1 MSRAPG
7 STTLPLISLSMLDY
21 KVVYLFLHLPF
32 LKDSGYFINVWGK
45 ESEGMREAENWTQM
59 MKATIQNPSEISCG
73 LSLVKSSK
81 QNNAALLVMPPTPEP
96 TTWVTTALYM
106 LGYVS
111 HTGGHNTA
119 ESTRC
124 ICQKYQL
131 YSTHS
136 FHRYLLKI
144 CCMLGTKVSNPK
156 QNLKV
161 NTNVLWRR
169 NVKLAYFCHYHKKAF
184 VKCQA

>member
-81 QNNAALLVMPPTPEP
+81 QDNAALLVMPPTPEP

-169 NVKLAYFCHYHKKAF
+169 NVKLAYFLPLS
-184 VKCQA
+184 

>member
-59 MKATIQNPSEISCG
+59 MKATIQNPSEISCR

-144 CCMLGTKVSNPK
+144 CCMLGTKVSKPK

-169 NVKLAYFCHYHKKAF
+169 NVKLAYFLPLS
-184 VKCQA
+184 

>member
-81 QNNAALLVMPPTPEP
+81 QDNAALLVMPPTPEP
-96 TTWVTTALYM
+96 TTWVTMALYM

-169 NVKLAYFCHYHKKAF
+169 NVKLAYFLPLS
-184 VKCQA
+184 

>member
-81 QNNAALLVMPPTPEP
+81 QDNAALLVMPPTPEP

-169 NVKLAYFCHYHKKAF
+169 KVKLAYFLPLS
-184 VKCQA
+184 

>member
-45 ESEGMREAENWTQM
+45 ESEGMREAENLTQM

-81 QNNAALLVMPPTPEP
+81 QDNAALLVMPPTPEP

-169 NVKLAYFCHYHKKAF
+169 KVKLAYFLPLS
-184 VKCQA
+184 